1 MKVKSLLSLAFLA
14 GLGLNS
20 ANAAE
25 QYIIKDGVVA
35 DGIEVLK
42 YATAAAG
49 DAVESGAT
57 APDGTTAAKI
67 THQVMYND
75 VRFYS
80 KAGIDLTKNWN
91 LVIEFYYKGGTMHDT
106 IAGNK
111 WAALNMGLVDDTTGG
126 KYGLDIMLSS
136 SLTVISSTKTQ
147 LISGTQSQCTSMLLL
162 VLRLRT

>member
-1 MKVKSLLSLAFLA
+1 MA

-42 YATAAAG
+42 YATAADG

-126 KYGLDIMLSS
+126 KYGLDKAFVKFDRDIKY
-136 SLTVISSTKTQ
+136 KTQ